1 MFFLKKKT
9 KQETNEQRKPT
20 PKSTKKPHK
29 LAKITLQPVSGNEL
43 YMTQNPGTI
52 RRGS

>member
-1 MFFLKKKT
+1 MNKQNQPQKGLKK
-9 KQETNEQRKPT
+9 
-20 PKSTKKPHK
+20 HK
-29 LAKITLQPVSGNEL
+29 LAKITLQPVRGNEL